1 MASRR
6 SRQSTSDPPEDYQ
19 QSRAALRERYGTRA
33 IDARAKQSPLDTT
46 PSGRST
52 YLQQTRGLTSERAE
66 EQQAQEFAGKF
77 TPPVNQPGPVVA
89 QPPQMGLISRQ
100 SRRQPFQ
107 GGLASPEDVGMV
119 RQAGGTGTL
128 QTPYGSVTLGLLPE
142 TAPIDQLSQFLPTT
156 TSPLTGFALPTMK
169 PTYLGSPLPSRFN
182 RYG

>member
-6 SRQSTSDPPEDYQ
+6 NRQSTGDPPEDYQ
-19 QSRAALRERYGTRA
+19 LSRAALRDRYGSRA
-33 IDARAKQSPLDTT
+33 INASAPQSAQDTT
-46 PSGRST
+46 PSGRAK
-52 YLQQTRGLTSERAE
+52 YL
-66 EQQAQEFAGKF
+66 EQQGQTPVQAEAQVQQEFKQRFPQPAIQ
-77 TPPVNQPGPVVA
+77 PVQQPI
-89 QPPQMGLISRQ
+89 QMPLMSRQ

-119 RQAGGTGTL
+119 RSMGGTGTL

-142 TAPIDQLSQFLPTT
+142 TAPADVLSDFLPAPTV
-156 TSPLTGFALPTMK
+156 SPLTGFALPQSK

>member
-33 IDARAKQSPLDTT
+33 IDARAPQSPLDTT
-46 PSGRST
+46 PSGRAR
-52 YLQQTRGLTSERAE
+52 YLEQSGATPVEAE
-66 EQQAQEFAGKF
+66 AQVQREFSQRFPQPAIQPQAQ
-77 TPPVNQPGPVVA
+77 PV
-89 QPPQMGLISRQ
+89 QMPLLSRQ

-119 RQAGGTGTL
+119 RQSGGSGTL

-142 TAPIDQLSQFLPTT
+142 TAPADQLSQFLPTSV
-156 TSPLTGFALPTMK
+156 SPLTGFALPQSK